1 MSREI
6 IVHDE
11 ARIEVIEYTYR
22 IAEDSLRVSDCFVE
36 AVNAAYGR
44 LADMPG
50 IGVSRE
56 YSNPRLKGMR
66 MWPVPGFEKYL
77 IFYRATDT
85 ELRVLRVLH
94 GAQDIESLFA
104 PEEEE

>member
-11 ARIEVIEYTYR
+11 ARFEVIDYAYR
-22 IAEDSLRVSDCFVE
+22 IAEDSLRASDRF
-36 AVNAAYGR
+36 VNAIDAAYVR
-44 LADMPG
+44 LAEMPG

-56 YSNPRLKGMR
+56 YSNPKLSGMR

-77 IFYRATDT
+77 IFYRANDT

-94 GAQDIESLFA
+94 GAQDIENLFT
-104 PEEEE
+104 PDEDE

>member
-6 IVHDE
+6 IVHNE
-11 ARIEVIEYTYR
+11 ARFEVIDHAYR
-22 IAEDSLRVSDCFVE
+22 IAEDSLQASDRFVE
-36 AVNAAYGR
+36 AVDAAYDR

-50 IGVSRE
+50 VGVSRE
-56 YSNPRLKGMR
+56 YRNPKLKGMR
-66 MWPVPGFEKYL
+66 MWPVPGFQKYL

-94 GAQDIESLFA
+94 GSQDIESLFA
-104 PEEEE
+104 PEEDE